1 MVAGQ
6 LSLDG
11 IPIIPTTLVTVDKYL
26 IGDFT
31 KAFVL
36 TKQGITIE
44 IGYNADNFVKNFKTI
59 RAEWRGVT
67 FVKTNDRSAFVT
79 GDFSV
84 DAATL
89 ETA

>member
-11 IPIIPTTLVTVDKYL
+11 IPIIPTTLVTQDEYL

-31 KAFVL
+31 KAFML
-36 TKQGITIE
+36 QKQGVSIE
-44 IGYNADNFVKNFKTI
+44 IGYNADNFVKNYKTI
-59 RAEWRGVT
+59 RAEWRGVVY
-67 FVKTNDRSAFVT
+67 VKNNDRTSFVT
-79 GDFSV
+79 GTLST
-84 DAATL
+84 DAAAL